1 MPNNPHEPTK
11 RTRATVESMSG
22 YGIPQE
28 EIARVIGIQEKTLRK
43 HYREELDTAATKANA
58 KVAESLYKKATG
70 WKRNGAP
77 EDERMPPDTTAAIF
91 WAKTRMKW
99 KDTSALEVTGADGG
113 PIQTEEVTARDRIR
127 SRIASLAAR
136 SAEDA
141 DTEQSD

>member
-1 MPNNPHEPTK
+1 
-11 RTRATVESMSG
+11 MSG

>member
-1 MPNNPHEPTK
+1 
-11 RTRATVESMSG
+11 MSG

-28 EIARVIGIQEKTLRK
+28 EIARVIGIDEKTLRK
-43 HYREELDTAATKANA
+43 WYREELDTAATKANA

-141 DTEQSD
+141 DTGEPD